1 MKDTV
6 LKMDYIYKKWYQAKD
21 KQEVNALYHTRFQG
35 ESTIHTGLKI
45 KPKNFPTPFELYYI
59 PTNAILL
66 KIEKIYHNDTKLR
79 TYDSTLPSIA
89 KASFLLNLMA
99 EELDSSN
106 KIEGVSSNK
115 QEIAE
120 SAKKIIAHTMPTK
133 MRLSSMIQSYLMLQK
148 GNLKPP
154 QQPEDIRKIYDNIT
168 KGEISDSNLPDGVL
182 FRKDG
187 VDIYNENAS
196 KTIHE
201 GINGEKEI
209 LSHLEILLAM
219 LNQSHLPF
227 LVKLAIGHYYFG
239 YIHPFYD
246 GNGRTGRFL
255 TSLYLSTSFSI
266 YTAYALSNGCRLTHR
281 KYLDLFHRTNGFNN
295 YGELNFAID
304 TFFDILI
311 AGQDFILE
319 DLEEKA
325 SALRQARER
334 IDEHFSPD
342 VTLAKNILF
351 LFYQQHLFDNGTLE
365 KNALAPLLKE
375 AFKDNSSKSK
385 ISDCLNALETK
396 GYLTKVK
403 KKPLTYGFNEA
414 RFYSPY

>member
-1 MKDTV
+1 MKDMV
-6 LKMDYIYKKWYQAKD
+6 SKMEFIYKKWYQTNNKHEID
-21 KQEVNALYHTRFQG
+21 RFYQKRFQG

-79 TYDSTLPSIA
+79 AYDSTLPSIA

-148 GNLKPP
+148 GSLKPP

-168 KGEISDSNLPDGVL
+168 KGEISDDNLPDGVL

-187 VDIYNENAS
+187 VEVYNENAD
-196 KTIHE
+196 KPIHE
-201 GINGEKEI
+201 GINGEREI
-209 LSHLEILLAM
+209 SHHLETLLAL
-219 LNQSHLPF
+219 LNQSQFPL
-227 LVKLAIGHYYFG
+227 LIRLAIGHYYFG

-325 SALRQARER
+325 SALRQAGER

-342 VTLAKNILF
+342 DTLAKNILF
-351 LFYQQHLFDNGTLE
+351 LFCQQHLFDNGRFE
-365 KNALAPLLKE
+365 KNEIIHILKE
-375 AFKDNSSKSK
+375 IFKDKRSKNT
-385 ISDCLNALETK
+385 ISTILTKLENK
-396 GYLTKVK
+396 DYLTKVK
-403 KKPLTYGFNEA
+403 QKPITYQFNEA
-414 RFYSPY
+414 RFYSSY